1 MNARLAKPIQ
11 HDLVYSLG
19 LSVSTNAGGNT
30 GLYRHFR
37 RDNRPRGKTMTVIAA
52 QKH

>member
-19 LSVSTNAGGNT
+19 LSVSTNASRNT
-30 GLYRHFR
+30 FFTGISGATIGR
-37 RDNRPRGKTMTVIAA
+37 AA
-52 QKH
+52 GQ